1 MNRSRTVGALPARPC
16 GPTGSSGIT
25 VAFTT
30 LSLSPGHV
38 IHVFLT
44 RSPLTYPPV
53 TRWVSP
59 FDLHAL
65 ATPPAFVL
73 SQDQTLQFFS
83 LPSVPTKSGRS
94 DTTKGFHSYVLK
106 MKGLGPSISW
116 RKLAAPM
123 CTLCSSRVPAVN
135 GIEASF
141 SRPPPIGRG
150 GGRLHILT
158 TTNLFT
164 CQRALPLLSSGGPFI
179 ITGLG
184 WMSIAR
190 S

>member
-1 MNRSRTVGALPARPC
+1 MNRSRTVGALPAGPC

-53 TRWVSP
+53 TRWVGP

-83 LPSVPTKSGRS
+83 FPSVPTKSRRS
-94 DTTKGFHSYVLK
+94 DTTKGFHSCVHENERSR
-106 MKGLGPSISW
+106 PADP
-116 RKLAAPM
+116 LAGIRGADVHFARIARRLLTAPK
-123 CTLCSSRVPAVN
+123 RAYIARHPKDAVT
-135 GIEASF
+135 GDVTF
-141 SRPPPIGRG
+141 SRRQ
-150 GGRLHILT
+150 
-158 TTNLFT
+158 T
-164 CQRALPLLSSGGPFI
+164 CSLVKEPCR
-179 ITGLG
+179 
-184 WMSIAR
+184 
-190 S
+190 